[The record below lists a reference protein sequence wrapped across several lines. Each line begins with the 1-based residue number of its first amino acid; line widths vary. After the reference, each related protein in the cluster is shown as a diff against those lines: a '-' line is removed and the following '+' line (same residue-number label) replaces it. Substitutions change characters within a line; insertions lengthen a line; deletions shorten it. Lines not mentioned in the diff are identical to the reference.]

1 MTDRIALQGI
11 SVTACHG
18 VLDSEKVE
26 PQPFRADIVL
36 EADLRR
42 AGESDDLT
50 HTISYAEIAQEAEQV
65 LAGPTVDLI
74 ETLAE
79 RIAAIGLARPTVEAV
94 EVTIHKPQAPAGVP
108 FRDPVLD
115 GPSVTVRREQ
125 DRPVVIAAGAN
136 LGDRTATLRSAVRA
150 LAATEGLD
158 LVRVSPL
165 VETDPVGGPD
175 QPDYYNAVITAR
187 SRLAPL
193 TLLSRLHQIESWHG
207 RTREIRWG
215 ARTLD
220 LDLIQVGDP
229 ADCHDL
235 ASDDDALTLPHPRAH
250 ERAFVL
256 VPWLAADPNAQLRTP
271 DGVRAVA
278 DVLADLDASGVRP
291 GPEWE
296 PW

>member
-36 EADLRR
+36 ETDLRR
-42 AGESDDLT
+42 AGESDDLD
-50 HTISYAEIAQEAEQV
+50 HTISYAEIAQEAERV
-65 LAGPTVDLI
+65 LSGPSVDLI

-79 RIAAIGLARPTVEAV
+79 RIAAIALARPTVEAV
-94 EVTIHKPQAPAGVP
+94 EVAIHKPQAPAGVP

-136 LGDRTATLRSAVRA
+136 LGDRAATLRAAVQA
-150 LAATEGLD
+150 LVATEGLE

-175 QPDYYNAVITAR
+175 QPDYANAVIIAR
-187 SRLAPL
+187 SRLAPA
-193 TLLSRLHQIESWHG
+193 TLLRRLHQIESWHG

-229 ADCHDL
+229 ADGHDL
-235 ASDDDALTLPHPRAH
+235 TSDDEALTLPHPRAH

-256 VPWLAADPNAQLRTP
+256 VPWLAADAEARLRTP
-271 DGVRAVA
+271 EGVQRVA
-278 DVLADLDASGVRP
+278 DLLADLDVSGVRP
-291 GPEWE
+291 GPDWE